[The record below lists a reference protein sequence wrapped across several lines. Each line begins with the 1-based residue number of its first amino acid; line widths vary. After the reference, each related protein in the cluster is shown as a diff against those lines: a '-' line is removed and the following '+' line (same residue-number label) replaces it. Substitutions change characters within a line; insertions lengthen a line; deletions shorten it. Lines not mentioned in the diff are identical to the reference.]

1 MAGQRAAAASTSAQ
15 ARRKR
20 YVHTTLDHCAHD
32 TRDDALQ
39 SSRLRG
45 VISVALGACPA
56 GSGGFGDLQ
65 RAPRRTRRGRHHGV
79 CPDPAAPRTP
89 CFRPVDFHL
98 FSADITDFFGLLT
111 GPKGILPEPEHQ
123 FHPELGVGPGV
134 PHDPPYNRE
143 IKAGLARLGI
153 ADQVRFAP
161 EDFQLPKAILFGFMA
176 LPLDQ
181 PGCPRGSSPDFAEG
195 PIIPNLLFPA
205 NPEPESVLVSRT
217 TFFRRGEV
225 FDPAF
230 ILDIRR
236 LDRIT
241 PPLAVD
247 GQSHLPVFLA
257 TTADFGPGGAI
268 EGPYTIHSVVVD
280 HAGNGWDMTVQ
291 FEIR

>member
-1 MAGQRAAAASTSAQ
+1 MYTQHCITVPTTHAMTRSRARAYAAFSLWRW
-15 ARRKR
+15 AR
-20 YVHTTLDHCAHD
+20 VL
-32 TRDDALQ
+32 L
-39 SSRLRG
+39 
-45 VISVALGACPA
+45 ALGALVTY
-56 GSGGFGDLQ
+56 SGHRDAHAEADITASALTLQ
-65 RAPRRTRRGRHHGV
+65 RLGV
-79 CPDPAAPRTP
+79 P

-111 GPKGILPEPEHQ
+111 GPKGILPAPEHQ
-123 FHPELGVGPGV
+123 FYPELGVGPGV

-143 IKAGLARLGI
+143 IKAGLARLGL

-205 NPEPESVLVSRT
+205 NPEPGSVLVSRT

-230 ILDIRR
+230 ILDIQR
-236 LDRIT
+236 LDRTT
-241 PPLAVD
+241 PPFAVD

-280 HAGNGWDMTVQ
+280 HAGNGWDMTVR